1 MSDKTKIAKNTVF
14 LYMRQ
19 LAVMFIAFF
28 TSRIILGA
36 LGEVEYGVMSL
47 VGGLAF
53 SFGFFSTSLS
63 NATQRFLCFAHGKDD
78 RSELKEVFNAV
89 ALLFIMIGGIILIAG
104 CAIGPLIIGLLK
116 YPQQLTTAVYFI
128 YFCTIISLAVTLTAT
143 MFDSVLISRENM
155 KVYAYISILEVVGKL
170 GIAYSLLLYSDCKLI
185 WYAVATMCMT
195 VLIKGSLIYFCF
207 KHYPECHIR
216 LHWDKAKIKE
226 MGKFIGWNG
235 IGTIVFA
242 LNEQGTNILLNLFF
256 GPVVNAAKGIASQVN
271 NAINHFSSNFL
282 VALYPQMVKSY
293 AAGERDKFM
302 SLFYYSGKFGF
313 ALLWLLFLPIM
324 LRRDYILHLWLGEVP
339 GYTSVFLLWIIIY
352 SIVSVFLTPQ
362 WYAVQSEGR
371 IGKYMV
377 VINIIFIMTLPVSW
391 ILLKYGFPPQ
401 IVYAVLVFDTIIR
414 IATSIII
421 VKANIGLSIKRY
433 ISNILFPCV
442 LTVCVTLPV
451 CWYINSFIQRNFV
464 GLIVNSAICVLF
476 NVFFIGLILLTKH
489 QRMTIFKTLRLRLS
503 HVVDR

>member
-128 YFCTIISLAVTLTAT
+128 YYCTIISLAVTLTAT

-185 WYAVATMCMT
+185 WYAVAT
-195 VLIKGSLIYFCF
+195 IDRKS
-207 KHYPECHIR
+207 
-216 LHWDKAKIKE
+216 
-226 MGKFIGWNG
+226 
-235 IGTIVFA
+235 
-242 LNEQGTNILLNLFF
+242 
-256 GPVVNAAKGIASQVN
+256 VV
-271 NAINHFSSNFL
+271 
-282 VALYPQMVKSY
+282 
-293 AAGERDKFM
+293 
-302 SLFYYSGKFGF
+302 
-313 ALLWLLFLPIM
+313 
-324 LRRDYILHLWLGEVP
+324 
-339 GYTSVFLLWIIIY
+339 
-352 SIVSVFLTPQ
+352 
-362 WYAVQSEGR
+362 
-371 IGKYMV
+371 
-377 VINIIFIMTLPVSW
+377 
-391 ILLKYGFPPQ
+391 
-401 IVYAVLVFDTIIR
+401 
-414 IATSIII
+414 
-421 VKANIGLSIKRY
+421 
-433 ISNILFPCV
+433 
-442 LTVCVTLPV
+442 
-451 CWYINSFIQRNFV
+451 
-464 GLIVNSAICVLF
+464 
-476 NVFFIGLILLTKH
+476 
-489 QRMTIFKTLRLRLS
+489 
-503 HVVDR
+503 